1 MLCEIP
7 GRCGRAH
14 WRKATGAVTNGVAS
28 IRQIPQGHFAPDFR
42 NLGVVLRILLLVNGF
57 AALGAFARNAEWSR
71 LPQELVELA
80 ALVEPPLIGALVLFY
95 LLQPALRS
103 LPSALCWF
111 AVAGGAAVLAAVFR
125 LLLTGVE
132 ADGGAAEG
140 IGHAAA
146 WGALAALLVLTY
158 FGLRDRAFSPAVAE
172 ARLMALTAR
181 IRPHFLFNSLNAVL
195 GVIRSDPRRAEAA
208 LEELSD
214 LFRVLMQE
222 NRDLTTL
229 EEELALCRQ
238 YLNLERLR
246 LGERLAVKWQFDQC
260 PMDALVPPLMLQPLL
275 ENAVY
280 HGIEPGA
287 STGEIAISLSRRGD
301 RIAIDLAN
309 PFHGE
314 RRHHSGN
321 RMALDNVRERL
332 MLFFDLEA
340 SLETSVSGGEYRVR
354 IRVPYRHKARPA

>member
-1 MLCEIP
+1 V
-7 GRCGRAH
+7 
-14 WRKATGAVTNGVAS
+14 KNGVAS
-28 IRQIPQGHFAPDFR
+28 IRQIPWRRAAPDFR
-42 NLGVVLRILLLVNGF
+42 NLGVVLRTLLLVNGF
-57 AALGAFARNAEWSR
+57 AALGILARNGDWST
-71 LPQELVELA
+71 LPQELVEFA
-80 ALVEPPLIGALVLFY
+80 ALLEPPLIAALVLFY
-95 LLQPALRS
+95 LLQPGLRRLPTVLVWIVVVASAAAL
-103 LPSALCWF
+103 
-111 AVAGGAAVLAAVFR
+111 AAAFRLVLA
-125 LLLTGVE
+125 GVE
-132 ADGGAAEG
+132 VDGAPDGMG
-140 IGHAAA
+140 RAAA
-146 WGALAALLVLTY
+146 WGAVAAVLVLSY

-222 NRDLTTL
+222 NRELATL

-238 YLNLERLR
+238 YLDLERLR
-246 LGERLAVKWQFDQC
+246 LGERLAVKWDFDQC

-280 HGIEPGA
+280 HGIEPA
-287 STGEIAISLSRRGD
+287 ATTGEIAIAIARQGD

-309 PFHGE
+309 PFHREG
-314 RRHHSGN
+314 RHHSGN
-321 RMALDNVRERL
+321 RMALDNIRERL

-340 SLETSVSGGEYRVR
+340 SLDTSVADGEYRVR
-354 IRVPYRHKARPA
+354 IRLPYRHKARPA